1 MDDVVAECGAVCT
14 CLVSCFAGLDVV
26 LAAVPAAGATLPT
39 VLAADVAFNG
49 VVDGGAARM
58 TAGGGGMELES
69 EDDDTSAFTAT
80 DGISTCEDD
89 DEFTDGAIVV
99 VSSLTVRGAAA
110 NSFVNSPSS
119 ILMLLS
125 PTALCNSLDTSGDV
139 MIVISSTMLTKL
151 C

>member
-49 VVDGGAARM
+49 VVDGGADRM

-80 DGISTCEDD
+80 EGISLVKTMMNFPMVQLLSCHHLLYE
-89 DEFTDGAIVV
+89 EQQQIP
-99 VSSLTVRGAAA
+99 L
-110 NSFVNSPSS
+110 S
-119 ILMLLS
+119 ILHLRF
-125 PTALCNSLDTSGDV
+125 
-139 MIVISSTMLTKL
+139 
-151 C
+151 